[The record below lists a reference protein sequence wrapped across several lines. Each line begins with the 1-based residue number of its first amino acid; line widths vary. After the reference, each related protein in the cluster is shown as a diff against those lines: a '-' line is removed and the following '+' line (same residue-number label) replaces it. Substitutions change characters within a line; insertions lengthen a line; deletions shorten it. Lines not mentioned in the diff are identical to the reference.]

1 MYEGTSS
8 SFSSDAQ
15 LFLLG
20 NSRLPNLIQSGKVD
34 IHLFRDGDDGAGVF
48 AVYNQTNPTNGAPGA
63 LSLNMQ
69 DSFFDANWTGV
80 NISTPF
86 FFTIAPSGTVPQE
99 QALFRAIR
107 ERTTLIPYNLAD
119 MN

>member
-1 MYEGTSS
+1 MLSLPS
-8 SFSSDAQ
+8 HSDVNLCLA
-15 LFLLG
+15 G
-20 NSRLPNLIQSGKVD
+20 NSRLPILVQSGKVD

-63 LSLNMQ
+63 FSVNMQ
-69 DSFFDANWTGV
+69 NSFFAANWTGV

-86 FFTIAPSGTVPQE
+86 FFTIAPSGTVPRE
-99 QALFRAIR
+99 QALFRATR
-107 ERTTLIPYNLAD
+107 ERTAFIPYNLVD